1 VAKKT
6 LTNKFVET
14 APGPTGDGK
23 QCDYWDAATPGLSL
37 RVTSEGVKSWTVLYR
52 VDGKQVRHTLGRYP
66 GVGLADARRKAADA
80 RELVAGG
87 KDPRREDERQRA
99 AEAQARADTV
109 EAVVQ
114 RYLASIGEVEVPGSK
129 RKPQRLR
136 SGREIARIFNRYIV
150 PAIGRQPMKDVSR
163 RQLVELLDKIAD
175 QNGGAM
181 ANRTLGQIRRLFN
194 WAVSK
199 DIVAASPCTAI
210 ERPAREVPRDR
221 KLSDDEVRRVWAA
234 CDLAGQPYGQFIRF
248 LLATGVRRSEAA
260 FMTRSE
266 IDGDVWVIPARRQ
279 KSNVEHAVPLS
290 PLAVEIINSLPNRGG
305 TVFALEGGGPMSGFS
320 SRKAWFDNIVA
331 ADGDG
336 AMEPWALHD
345 IRRVVRSGMSALRID
360 PEIAERVL
368 AHVPAR
374 LRRTYDRHSYLDEK
388 RVALEAWARRL
399 QSIVD
404 PTPKGN
410 VFELRATG

>member
-1 VAKKT
+1 MEKKALTEKAVANAK
-6 LTNKFVET
+6 LP
-14 APGPTGDGK
+14 AGK
-23 QCDYWDAATPGLSL
+23 VQADLWDAVLPGFGL
-37 RVTSEGVKSWTVLYR
+37 RVGERKKSWNITYR
-52 VDGKQVRHTLGRYP
+52 IDGQQKRCVFGFYPAMTLAAARLRGGELRSMVDAGRDP
-66 GVGLADARRKAADA
+66 AAELERERQEQADARANT
-80 RELVAGG
+80 VA
-87 KDPRREDERQRA
+87 
-99 AEAQARADTV
+99 
-109 EAVVQ
+109 AVVQ
-114 RYLASIGEVEVPGSK
+114 RYLGEIGEVDTASGK
-129 RKPQRLR
+129 RRPRQLR
-136 SGREIARIFNRYIV
+136 SGPEIKRIMMGYIV
-150 PAIGRQPMKDVSR
+150 PVLGDRPMGELTR
-163 RQLVELLDKIAD
+163 RELVKVLDDIRD
-175 QNGGAM
+175 NNGPAM
-181 ANRTLGQIRRLFN
+181 ANRTLGQIRKLFN
-194 WAVSK
+194 FAVGK
-199 DIVAASPCTAI
+199 DIVAASPCGAI
-210 ERPAREVPRDR
+210 ARPAPEVPRDR
-221 KLSDDEVRRVWAA
+221 RLTDDEVRRVWKA
-234 CDLAGQPYGQFIRF
+234 CDLAGAPYGAFVRF

-290 PLAVEIINSLPNRGG
+290 PLAMEIINSLPDRGP

-320 SRKAWFDNIVA
+320 SRKAWFDDIVA

-360 PEIAERVL
+360 PETAERVL

-388 RVALEAWARRL
+388 RAALEAWARRL

-410 VFELRATG
+410 VFELRAAG

>member
-14 APGPTGDGK
+14 APGPTGDAK

-80 RELVAGG
+80 RELVASG
-87 KDPRREDERQRA
+87 KDPRREDERQQA

-114 RYLASIGEVEVPGSK
+114 RYLASIVEFELPGSK
-129 RKPQRLR
+129 RKPTRLR

-163 RQLVELLDKIAD
+163 RRIVEVLDTIAD

-221 KLSDDEVRRVWAA
+221 KLSDDEVRRVWKA
-234 CDLAGQPYGQFIRF
+234 CDLAGAPYGAFVRF

-260 FMTRSE
+260 FMTRDE

-290 PLAVEIINSLPNRGG
+290 PLAKDVLADLGPTLFSSL
-305 TVFALEGGGPMSGFS
+305 SGFS
-320 SRKAWFDNIVA
+320 SRKAWLDRIIA
-331 ADGDG
+331 ADGG
-336 AMEPWALHD
+336 GPMEPWALHD
-345 IRRVVRSGMSALRID
+345 IRRVVRSGLSALRVD
-360 PEIAERVL
+360 AEIAERVL

-374 LRRTYDRHSYLDEK
+374 LRRTYDRHSYIDEK
-388 RVALEAWARRL
+388 RAALEAWARRL
-399 QSIVD
+399 QAIVD
-404 PTPKGN
+404 PAPAGN
-410 VFELRATG
+410 VVSLRAG